1 MFYQNPHSNVM
12 GKNWLQTQIA
22 TRKGTYSKFWLRCV
36 SSRFRQSQAAKKQLN
51 ANQLLR
57 GYKGA
62 SPHGAYFI
70 CGTTWEPN
78 RREHRRIGNGT
89 GCRFNT
95 LLISSCLHPVGE
107 GGKEAA
113 VQRVGIRS
121 VNIWK
126 AIATEKQPPNLTPR
140 SMFSLLS
147 PYENPSRCENK
158 SFLPPFSFYL
168 IPIGEYYWTSLISS
182 GYAHFNGPPLTW
194 T

>member
-1 MFYQNPHSNVM
+1 MFYQNPHSNIM

-22 TRKGTYSKFWLRCV
+22 TRKGMYSKFWLGCV
-36 SSRFRQSQAAKKQLN
+36 PSRFRQSQAFKKQLN

-70 CGTTWEPN
+70 CVTTWEPN

-95 LLISSCLHPVGE
+95 LLILPCLRPVGE
-107 GGKEAA
+107 GGKEAV

-121 VNIWK
+121 VNIWR
-126 AIATEKQPPNLTPR
+126 AIATEKQPPNLTPTLHV
-140 SMFSLLS
+140 FSFISLW
-147 PYENPSRCENK
+147 K
-158 SFLPPFSFYL
+158 SIPLWKQIILAAFLFLPHSHWWILLNIANQPR
-168 IPIGEYYWTSLISS
+168 IC
-182 GYAHFNGPPLTW
+182 TW
-194 T
+194 

>member
-1 MFYQNPHSNVM
+1 M
-12 GKNWLQTQIA
+12 
-22 TRKGTYSKFWLRCV
+22 
-36 SSRFRQSQAAKKQLN
+36 SSRFRQSQAVKKQLN

-57 GYKGA
+57 GYKGD
-62 SPHGAYFI
+62 SPHGVYFI

-95 LLISSCLHPVGE
+95 LLILPCLRPVGE
-107 GGKEAA
+107 GGKEAV

-121 VNIWK
+121 VNIWR

-158 SFLPPFSFYL
+158 SFLPPFSFHL
-168 IPIGEYYWTSLISS
+168 IPIGEHYWTSLISS
-182 GYAHFNGPPLTW
+182 GYAHDNGLPLTW